1 MKPRDRHLLIG
12 RGLALVLALGAA
24 SAPGGAQAT
33 ELTALAGLRL
43 GGELED
49 TASGAAQA
57 MDESLTLGL
66 VLGFPLDRG
75 RTLEVVWT
83 HQPLDVPTTGNGTG
97 EVGLRLDT
105 LGVGGTYEWGE
116 GRLRPFVSATVGL
129 TLLSPDSADLDVEL
143 LFAGT
148 LGGGVKVP
156 ISGRLGLRLEGRGV
170 AMLASGGAA
179 GVCGGGGC
187 VLGFSGSG
195 IAQLELLAGL
205 SFSF

>member
-1 MKPRDRHLLIG
+1 MKRVDLRVVTG
-12 RGLALVLALGAA
+12 RGVVLALALAA
-24 SAPGGAQAT
+24 AAAPGGAQAA
-33 ELTALAGLRL
+33 ELTALAGLRV
-43 GGELED
+43 GGEFED

-75 RTLEVVWT
+75 RTLEIVWT
-83 HQPLDVPTTGNGTG
+83 HQPLDVPTTGIGTG

-129 TLLSPDSADLDVEL
+129 TLLSPDAADLDAEL

-170 AMLASGGAA
+170 AMLTTGSAA

-205 SFSF
+205 AYSF